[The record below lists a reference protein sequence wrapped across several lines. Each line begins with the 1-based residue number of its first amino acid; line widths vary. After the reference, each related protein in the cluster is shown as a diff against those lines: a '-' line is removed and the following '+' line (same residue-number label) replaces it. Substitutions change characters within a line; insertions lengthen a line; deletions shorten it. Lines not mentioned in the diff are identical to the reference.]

1 MLKSELTRVLLVN
14 IIKVFYPE
22 HLDVICSLVIH
33 DKKKKAY
40 IVLLPH
46 CNISIFYG
54 S

>member
-33 DKKKKAY
+33 DKKKKT
-40 IVLLPH
+40 
-46 CNISIFYG
+46 
-54 S
+54 